1 MKERLFQ
8 QVEFLVETDKLKTIL
23 RQTHLIHQDR
33 RENDAEHSWHLAL
46 AAMVL
51 AEHANQEIDLPK
63 VIKMVL
69 VHDLVEIDAGDTFC
83 YDYEGAKDKVQRE
96 EVAARRIFGLL
107 PKDQAGEFR
116 TLWDEFEE
124 RETPEARFAAALD
137 RFQPVLH
144 NLHTGGGTWKRYGI
158 TREQVEERS
167 SPMAQGSDQLWQY
180 VSGLMDEA
188 VASGMMKEW
197 RED

>member
-1 MKERLFQ
+1 MNERLLQ
-8 QVEFLVETDKLKTIL
+8 QVEFLVEVDKLKTIL

-33 RENDAEHSWHLAL
+33 RENDAEHSWHLAI

-51 AEHANQEIDLPK
+51 VEHVNEEVDLAK
-63 VIKMVL
+63 VITMVL
-69 VHDLVEIDAGDTFC
+69 IHDLVEIDAGDTFC
-83 YDYEGAKDKVQRE
+83 YDYEGAKDKAQRE
-96 EVAARRIFGLL
+96 ERAADRIFGLL
-107 PKDQAGEFR
+107 PEDQAQTFR
-116 TLWDEFEE
+116 NLWDEFEE

-144 NLHTGGGTWKRYGI
+144 NLHTGGGAWKRHGI
-158 TREQVEERS
+158 PRAQVEDRN
-167 SPMAQGSDQLWQY
+167 SPMGQGSVRLWQY
-180 VSGLMDEA
+180 VSRLLDEA

>member
-1 MKERLFQ
+1 MNQRLLQ
-8 QVEFLVETDKLKTIL
+8 QVEFLVEVDKLKTIL
-23 RQTHLIHQDR
+23 RQTHLIHQER

-51 AEHANQEIDLPK
+51 AEHANEVIDIAK
-63 VIKMVL
+63 VITMVL

-83 YDYEGAKDKVQRE
+83 YDYEGAKDKAQRE
-96 EVAARRIFGLL
+96 ERAADRIFGLL
-107 PKDQAGEFR
+107 PEDQAHSFR
-116 TLWDEFEE
+116 NLWDEFEE

-144 NLHTGGGTWKRYGI
+144 NLHTGGGTWKRHGI
-158 TREQVEERS
+158 PRAQVEERN
-167 SPMAQGSDQLWQY
+167 SPMGQGSVRLWQY
-180 VSGLMDEA
+180 VSRLLDEA